1 MPYHFLL
8 WYQDEMKSQNP
19 EMFHPQSGLLYVVLL
34 LVFTVFF
41 LAQTEQESLNI
52 NTDPPCI
59 EAAEGVM

>member
-1 MPYHFLL
+1 
-8 WYQDEMKSQNP
+8 MKSQNP
-19 EMFHPQSGLLYVVLL
+19 EKFHPQSGLLNVVLL

-41 LAQTEQESLNI
+41 LAETEQESLNI